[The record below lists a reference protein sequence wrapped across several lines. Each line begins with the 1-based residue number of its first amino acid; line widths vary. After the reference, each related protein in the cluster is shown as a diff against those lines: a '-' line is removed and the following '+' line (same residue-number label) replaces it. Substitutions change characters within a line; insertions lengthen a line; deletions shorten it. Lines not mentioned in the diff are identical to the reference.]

1 MGCAATKASL
11 MRNPETQIGRTGLRP
26 RWTFGT
32 VLLFLVCLLMPSA
45 TLALDPDIKC
55 RRDLGKGYRKLSA
68 SAFKYQSRC
77 HEDTLRGRTTSGNC
91 SSLEDLE
98 NPKLKSVRKADEKL
112 AKLAARSCTDSDT
125 PFAIGMGYCPAPCGD
140 RLNESYAG
148 VASCLSCLAKARA
161 TTAANTIY
169 PAAQFSEEKDDLR
182 CSAGLGKATR
192 VLLDRRQKVQG
203 RCRFLADRTQI
214 EESCREFT
222 AFVDPRGEVAI
233 AEQKLRAA
241 ALSCPAGSPERLA
254 LCANEPSALQDCL
267 ANAID
272 EVGETIFLDLFPEP
286 FLELQSPTQGLFL
299 QGSMLEASG
308 VFGGAAPEKY
318 SVYINDEVA
327 QTGSMGGFSHAIEA
341 SPGILQPVVAEL
353 RRTATQEVLVRQR
366 RTLLQA
372 PGVPL
377 GATEGSGLSFRLS
390 DRGLD
395 RLEPSLASMVEIDLP
410 ALLPPGTLVIDDFE
424 YFCLVGCLTTDVT
437 INPSNGG
444 NAPAPAVTGF
454 RLGADARGAGVGYV
468 EAEIIL
474 ENVSLS
480 ARVVELGCDI
490 NVTSNAA
497 VLRGNFDLWWEPAQR
512 SRIDVTQ
519 LGGINVSFAG
529 FGAETDCGDGFGS
542 GLLES
547 LVGNFL
553 GDVESL
559 VRDGFSGFLD
569 NQAAGDDDPPIASA
583 MEIALEG
590 FAIEGVL
597 GNSLGVGLSAPIADI
612 PIDDEGITIRND
624 LTLAANIGGGS
635 GQCTPPPG
643 AAEPRGVIDA
653 SGSLPIFNAGA
664 PISGR
669 AYDVALSLSRTVLNQ
684 LLAGETRC
692 GLLVSDIDTLA
703 GAALT
708 TDLLAVLFPE
718 IAATWPETRP
728 VRIEVR
734 PGLAPFLTTQ
744 TGPGGEVAELWIG
757 HLQLGFFVE
766 DGGLD
771 IPVLDVVIDLR
782 TGIEV
787 GFDNVLGLLEFQL
800 GPLAANEISIQIL
813 ENPLVLNEA
822 LVAATLQQLLPAALP
837 TISST
842 LGSFPIPEILGK
854 TFYGLEASA
863 IGGSLGVF
871 ADLLPAGTIVQRD
884 FTGADFQS
892 SDFTLNG
899 NAVWVEDPAPFFQ
912 PQPRRLRLTSNQTNQ
927 QGSAWYTGRRIDASR
942 DWKAFYQFQLSY
954 QGAEGADGLGF
965 HLQSDGPGANPAED
979 GTGLTGPRVSVVVD
993 TYNNGPQG
1001 TEESLYIL
1009 VNGGVVYFND
1019 LLDFPSDPRPGSSP
1033 SVFRMELEY
1042 WAAAEEMRIALF
1054 EEGAN
1059 AFLDERVAIDL
1070 RNLGPVNA
1078 GFSARTGN
1086 ATQNH
1091 DVRSFLLAGTVPI
1104 LDLGPGLLRRA
1115 RDFTAGDFGTS
1126 SLALVGDAFWTEDG
1140 APIFSPY
1147 PRRMRLTS
1155 NGSGR
1160 NGAAWDTER
1169 RWDASA
1175 NWSSI
1180 SRFQITFGGPDGAD
1194 GLGFHLQSNGTEIN
1208 PNHHGFGLGG
1218 ERLSVV
1224 IDTWNNGDE
1233 GANESLQVWLA
1244 GNRIYMND
1252 LQDLARDPRPGSSP
1266 SVFRLEVRHLAALNQ
1281 LHLRLIDESG
1291 GGYLE
1296 DTIGLNLEGWGPKWA
1311 GFSAT
1316 TGMSAENHDIRTW
1329 EFTGG
1334 PLP

>member
-1 MGCAATKASL
+1 
-11 MRNPETQIGRTGLRP
+11 MRKTATQIDRTELRP
-26 RWTFGT
+26 RWTSTT
-32 VLLFLVCLLMPSA
+32 VLLFLVFLWVPSSA
-45 TLALDPDIKC
+45 LALDPDIKC

-68 SAFKYQSRC
+68 AAFKYQARC
-77 HEDTLRGRTTSGNC
+77 HEDTLRGRATSGNC
-91 SSLEDLE
+91 SWLEDLG
-98 NPKLKSVRKADEKL
+98 NPKLNSVRKADEKL
-112 AKLAARSCTDSDT
+112 AKLAARSCAASDT
-125 PFAIGMGYCPAPCGD
+125 PFATGMGYCPAPCGD
-140 RLNESYAG
+140 RTNESYAG
-148 VASCLSCLAKARA
+148 VASCLSCLAKTRA
-161 TTAANTIY
+161 TTAANIVY

-182 CSAGLGKATR
+182 CSAGLGQATR
-192 VLLDRRQKVQG
+192 ILLDRRQKVQG
-203 RCRFLADRTQI
+203 RCRLLADRTEI

-241 ALSCPAGSPERLA
+241 ALSCPAGSPERLG
-254 LCANEPSALQDCL
+254 LCANEPSALQGCL
-267 ANAID
+267 TNAIV
-272 EVGETIFLDLFPEP
+272 EIGETIFQDLFPEP
-286 FLELQSPTQGLFL
+286 FLELQSPTQGLFV

-308 VFGGAAPEKY
+308 VFGGPAPEKY
-318 SVYINDEVA
+318 SVYINNEAA
-327 QTGSMGGFSHAIEA
+327 QTDSMGGFSHSVGAG
-341 SPGILQPVVAEL
+341 SGILQPIVAEL
-353 RRTATQEVLVRQR
+353 RRTATQEVVVRQR
-366 RTLLQA
+366 RTLMQA
-372 PGVPL
+372 PSVAL

-395 RLEPSLASMVEIDLP
+395 RLEPSL
-410 ALLPPGTLVIDDFE
+410 
-424 YFCLVGCLTTDVT
+424 
-437 INPSNGG
+437 
-444 NAPAPAVTGF
+444 NAPAPAVSGF

-497 VLRGNFDLWWEPAQR
+497 VLRGNFDLWWEPSQP

-529 FGAETDCGDGFGS
+529 FGAQTDCGDGFGS

-547 LVGNFL
+547 LVSNFL

-624 LTLAANIGGGS
+624 LSLAANIGGGS

-643 AAEPRGVIDA
+643 AAEPQGVIDA
-653 SGSLPIFNAGA
+653 SGALPIFNAGT

-718 IAATWPETRP
+718 IAATWPESRP

-766 DGGLD
+766 DGGVD

-800 GPLAANEISIQIL
+800 GPLAPNEISIQIL
-813 ENPLVLNEA
+813 ENPLALNEA

-837 TISST
+837 TIGST
-842 LGSFPIPEILGK
+842 LGSFPIPEILEK

-871 ADLLPAGTIVQRD
+871 ADLLPPGTIVQRD
-884 FTGADFQS
+884 FTGANFQS

-927 QGSAWYTGRRIDASR
+927 QGSAWYTGQRIDASR

-954 QGAEGADGLGF
+954 QVAEGADGLGF

-1042 WAAAEEMRIALF
+1042 WAAAEEIRIALF

-1070 RNLGPVNA
+1070 RNLGPAYA

-1104 LDLGPGLLRRA
+1104 LDLGPGSLRRA
-1115 RDFTAGDFGTS
+1115 RDFTDGDFATT

-1147 PRRMRLTS
+1147 PRRLRLTS
-1155 NGSGR
+1155 NGAGR
-1160 NGAAWDTER
+1160 NGAAWDTEG
-1169 RWDASA
+1169 RWDVSA

-1208 PNHHGFGLGG
+1208 PNHHGFGLSG

-1281 LHLRLIDESG
+1281 LQLRLIDESG

-1296 DTIGLNLEGWGPKWA
+1296 DTIGLNLDGWGPAWA

-1329 EFTGG
+1329 EFTGV